1 MQSLRQHGL
10 HGLDRSGPGSCRGGG
25 ETPQAR
31 LGGLEALD
39 EGSLPRLRLG
49 HGAAEFGALPLEVAH
64 GPLQS
69 RFPPTQGG
77 SGLARQVRGEGSAP
91 VNRRRGRDRGIKSRL
106 WSHHGHGGRV

>member
-10 HGLDRSGPGSCRGGG
+10 HGLDRGGPGRIRGGYK
-25 ETPQAR
+25 TPQAR

-49 HGAAEFGALPLEVAH
+49 HSAAEFGALPLEVAH

-91 VNRRRGRDRGIKSRL
+91 VNRRGSRGRGVR
-106 WSHHGHGGRV
+106 